1 MEVFYLHSQ
10 GLPGEQI
17 QRLCVISTG
26 PLITILRSTAR
37 AGWHN
42 AKRSPSRRDS
52 MHGTSIAGCLE
63 ASLARAPAR
72 NRRRSP
78 SEGRRPDRHHA
89 PTDAGAAVSA
99 HARAEA
105 RHRGDGPGHSGG
117 RGPSRRA
124 RGLLYGC
131 RALCVWSIAGNALV
145 CPAAVCE
152 DARQAVNACTSCP
165 L

>member
-1 MEVFYLHSQ
+1 MSAFITRIRMCNERWRCSICKVRACLVNKSSVYVSS
-10 GLPGEQI
+10 P
-17 QRLCVISTG
+17 QR

-63 ASLARAPAR
+63 ASLAGAPAR

-78 SEGRRPDRHHA
+78 REGHRPNRHHA

-99 HARAEA
+99 HALC
-105 RHRGDGPGHSGG
+105 RGAGGGSRLGHCV
-117 RGPSRRA
+117 A
-124 RGLLYGC
+124 C
-131 RALCVWSIAGNALV
+131 R
-145 CPAAVCE
+145 
-152 DARQAVNACTSCP
+152 P
-165 L
+165 LHPIST